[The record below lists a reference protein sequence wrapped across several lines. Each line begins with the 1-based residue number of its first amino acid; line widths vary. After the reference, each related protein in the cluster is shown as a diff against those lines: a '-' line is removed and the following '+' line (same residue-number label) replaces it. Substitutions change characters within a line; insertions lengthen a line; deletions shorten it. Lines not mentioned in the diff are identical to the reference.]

1 MAMAD
6 RLHRME
12 YFAWRNQIRRLE
24 LHGRGLRCAIVCTA
38 FRLSL
43 QQLVD
48 SCDRFGEA
56 LRRWYEEQR

>member
-1 MAMAD
+1 MD
-6 RLHRME
+6 
-12 YFAWRNQIRRLE
+12 YQTYRNQMRRLE
-24 LHGRGLRCAIVCTA
+24 LHGRGLRCVIVCTA

-43 QQLVD
+43 QHVVD